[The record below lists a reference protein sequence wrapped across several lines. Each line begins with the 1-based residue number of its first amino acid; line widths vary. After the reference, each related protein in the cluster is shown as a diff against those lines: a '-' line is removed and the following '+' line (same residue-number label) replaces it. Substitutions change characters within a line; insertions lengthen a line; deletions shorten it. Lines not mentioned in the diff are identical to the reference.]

1 MLATQKKGP
10 RCPWEV
16 VCTGTLALC
25 RGGGAFVFAA
35 VIASLLGDS
44 KPVCA
49 QTIVAVG
56 HGCSVTING
65 SDVLMLMSAIAL

>member
-1 MLATQKKGP
+1 M
-10 RCPWEV
+10 
-16 VCTGTLALC
+16 
-25 RGGGAFVFAA
+25 
-35 VIASLLGDS
+35 IASLLGDS